1 MSFATLL
8 LLVAAPVILLGFL
21 KNAPLF
27 RGLAGER
34 RVSRLLRRQLDQGSY
49 QVIDNLLLAA
59 NNDTTQIDHVV
70 VSVHG
75 IFVLETKTFRG
86 WIFGS
91 ERDRFWTQ
99 QIFAFRTRFQNP
111 LRQNWKHLKF
121 LEAVTGVGA
130 DKIYPVVVFAGT
142 AELKTGLPGN
152 VLSLRELADYI
163 RHRDEV
169 RLTPEEAARITA
181 QLRRIRERT
190 RLTDHIAHSYRLL
203 QGERGAVPTALPS
216 PARMA
221 LRLLW
226 QNGLIGRAL
235 AALFLLVLLTV
246 ALLHPPRQLNRLLP
260 PDGTQPPAILKRLDP
275 RTTLRPAPPAEQRRP
290 ATGTDQVQPREATP
304 FQGVIYSWTTKD
316 GRRAYSNTGFPKDGD
331 YFDAQI
337 EYSQ

>member
-1 MSFATLL
+1 MSISILL
-8 LLVAAPVILLGFL
+8 PFIVALLVLVGCLKDAPFF
-21 KNAPLF
+21 K
-27 RGLAGER
+27 GLAGER
-34 RVSRLLRRQLDQGSY
+34 RVSRLLRRRLDQGSY

-111 LRQNWKHLKF
+111 LRQNYKHLKF

-152 VLSLRELADYI
+152 VLYLRELADYI

-169 RLTPEEAARITA
+169 RLAPEEAARITA
-181 QLRRIRERT
+181 RLRRIRERT
-190 RLTDHIAHSYRLL
+190 RLVDHIVHSYRLL
-203 QGERGAVPTALPS
+203 CREHGAVPTTLPS
-216 PARMA
+216 SS
-221 LRLLW
+221 
-226 QNGLIGRAL
+226 
-235 AALFLLVLLTV
+235 
-246 ALLHPPRQLNRLLP
+246 
-260 PDGTQPPAILKRLDP
+260 
-275 RTTLRPAPPAEQRRP
+275 
-290 ATGTDQVQPREATP
+290 ATKSEL
-304 FQGVIYSWTTKD
+304 
-316 GRRAYSNTGFPKDGD
+316 
-331 YFDAQI
+331 
-337 EYSQ
+337 

>member
-1 MSFATLL
+1 MSLSALIL
-8 LLVAAPVILLGFL
+8 ILAPPVILVLCL
-21 KNAPLF
+21 KDAPF
-27 RGLAGER
+27 FKGLAGER
-34 RVSRLLRRQLDQGSY
+34 RVSRLLRRRLDRDSY

-75 IFVLETKTFRG
+75 IFVLETKNFRG

-91 ERDRFWTQ
+91 ERDRTWTQ

-111 LRQNWKHLKF
+111 LRQNYKHLKF
-121 LEAVTGVGA
+121 LETVTGVGP

-152 VLSLRELADYI
+152 VLYLRQLADYI

-181 QLRRIRERT
+181 RLRRIRERT
-190 RLTDHIAHSYRLL
+190 RLVDHIAHSYRLL
-203 QGERGAVPTALPS
+203 CREHGTVPTTLPS
-216 PARMA
+216 PVRMA

-226 QNGLIGRAL
+226 QNGLIGRSL
-235 AALFLLVLLTV
+235 AALFFLVLLTV
-246 ALLHPPRQLNRLLP
+246 VVLHPPRLLP
-260 PDGTQPPAILKRLDP
+260 PDGTQPTAILKRLDP
-275 RTTLRPAPPAEQRRP
+275 RTTLRPAPPAGQRRP
-290 ATGTDQVQPREATP
+290 VTSTDQVRPRAAKR
-304 FQGVIYSWTTKD
+304 FQGVLYSWTTKD
-316 GRRAYSNTGFPKDGD
+316 GRRAYSNTGFPKNGE

-337 EYSQ
+337 EYSK

>member
-111 LRQNWKHLKF
+111 LRRNPCL
-121 LEAVTGVGA
+121 LGA
-130 DKIYPVVVFAGT
+130 
-142 AELKTGLPGN
+142 
-152 VLSLRELADYI
+152 S
-163 RHRDEV
+163 
-169 RLTPEEAARITA
+169 
-181 QLRRIRERT
+181 
-190 RLTDHIAHSYRLL
+190 
-203 QGERGAVPTALPS
+203 LPS
-216 PARMA
+216 TVLVCGSVSREPAP
-221 LRLLW
+221 
-226 QNGLIGRAL
+226 GRR
-235 AALFLLVLLTV
+235 
-246 ALLHPPRQLNRLLP
+246 P
-260 PDGTQPPAILKRLDP
+260 G
-275 RTTLRPAPPAEQRRP
+275 PAPPTPPP
-290 ATGTDQVQPREATP
+290 A
-304 FQGVIYSWTTKD
+304 S
-316 GRRAYSNTGFPKDGD
+316 
-331 YFDAQI
+331 
-337 EYSQ
+337 